1 LNGSI
6 DLLFEYDKK
15 YYILDW
21 KTNYL
26 GSTESIIKD
35 TIKEKMGTKNDSHT
49 YTFQG
54 YIYMLALYNLL
65 KSRGI
70 ENPIEKMGGAFFLF
84 VRHRE
89 VYFISPPSEDE
100 ILNLSK
106 NINDKLLNLG
116 EGNDR
121 E

>member
-1 LNGSI
+1 
-6 DLLFEYDKK
+6 
-15 YYILDW
+15 
-21 KTNYL
+21 
-26 GSTESIIKD
+26 
-35 TIKEKMGTKNDSHT
+35 MGTKNDSHT

-70 ENPIEKMGGAFFLF
+70 ENPIEMVGGAFFLF

-89 VYFISPPSEDE
+89 VYFITPPTEDE
-100 ILNLSK
+100 IEKLSN

-116 EGNDR
+116 EGND
-121 E
+121 